1 MIWNS
6 SDLVIFNCR
15 SKHYLI
21 KRHFKIFDVFWIWM
35 LLGRI
40 RFLCQTILCQVFNN
54 LTWGHLQT
62 ITVWILGNFSQN
74 LLLISENSLT
84 ITLRKQIGSEFFWDS
99 VHRWRGSVRL
109 LLSSMSSFSKA
120 AVTLLESTAVVYC
133 LLLLSPIA
141 TAAILSF
148 NTEAKLCSFF
158 YTALFALQLS
168 KGWELLLG
176 LHWLS
181 LSFLIF
187 NVLASMACLLLR
199 AQWL

>member
-1 MIWNS
+1 MW
-6 SDLVIFNCR
+6 IFFFTFLWY
-15 SKHYLI
+15 YLI
-21 KRHFKIFDVFWIWM
+21 KRHFIDFDVFWIWT

-40 RFLCQTILCQVFNN
+40 LFLCQTILCQVFNK
-54 LTWGHLQT
+54 LTWDYLQT
-62 ITVWILGNFSQN
+62 ITVWILGNFSQK
-74 LLLISENSLT
+74 LLLISENSLM
-84 ITLRKQIGSEFFWDS
+84 ITLPKQIGSEFSWDS
-99 VHRWRGSVRL
+99 VYRWRGSVRL

-120 AVTLLESTAVVYC
+120 AVTLLKSTAVVYC

-168 KGWELLLG
+168 KGWELLRG